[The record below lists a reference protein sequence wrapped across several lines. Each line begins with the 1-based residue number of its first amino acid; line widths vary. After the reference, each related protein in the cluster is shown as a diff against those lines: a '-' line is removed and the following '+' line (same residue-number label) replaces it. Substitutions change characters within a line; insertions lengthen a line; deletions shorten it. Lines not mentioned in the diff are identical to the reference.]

1 MATKG
6 ISDLVLELQEEN
18 ERLQFLSKLF
28 ERAVKKEFGHSIKEV
43 HRLIDAQ
50 LAYENKRNSKTKNEA
65 NIPPYSQGENQVIN
79 DTFNT
84 F

>member
-28 ERAVKKEFGHSIKEV
+28 EKAVKKEFGHSIKEV

-50 LAYENKRNSKTKNEA
+50 LAFENKKNSRLKNEA
-65 NIPPYSQGENQVIN
+65 NTPPLSKGENQFKTE
-79 DTFNT
+79 TFDS

>member
-28 ERAVKKEFGHSIKEV
+28 EKAVKKEFGHNIKEV

-65 NIPPYSQGENQVIN
+65 YNAQPAEGETQFKN
-79 DTFNT
+79 DTFDS

>member
-28 ERAVKKEFGHSIKEV
+28 EKAVKNEFGHSIKEV
-43 HRLIDAQ
+43 HRLIDEIGRAH
-50 LAYENKRNSKTKNEA
+50 
-65 NIPPYSQGENQVIN
+65 V
-79 DTFNT
+79 
-84 F
+84 